1 VLEIID
7 FCGQIGY
14 TTTIKPSQGCRRR
27 NGGFRISP
35 LPKKQVGL
43 EGSNDYRRARF
54 NLGQASNGG
63 YREDVDRAASIV
75 GWTWQ
80 KGGDRKRSGSSDEEL
95 EIDYNHGILSCS
107 PVYMELPGFAK
118 VLNKDDLEISLDD
131 VSFGTF
137 QGCTDFELIAMI
149 DITLGC
155 KVKGNR
161 KVRGDYSCSID
172 NPQVPATGSTPEIR
186 KVCVKLENA
195 KFYYFATSPDERV
208 QVATLTLTVSAR

>member
-1 VLEIID
+1 MV
-7 FCGQIGY
+7 FCLAA
-14 TTTIKPSQGCRRR
+14 S
-27 NGGFRISP
+27 
-35 LPKKQVGL
+35 
-43 EGSNDYRRARF
+43 A
-54 NLGQASNGG
+54 QAS
-63 YREDVDRAASIV
+63 RRH
-75 GWTWQ
+75 
-80 KGGDRKRSGSSDEEL
+80 EL
-95 EIDYNHGILSCS
+95 DWPTQYQELALCEI